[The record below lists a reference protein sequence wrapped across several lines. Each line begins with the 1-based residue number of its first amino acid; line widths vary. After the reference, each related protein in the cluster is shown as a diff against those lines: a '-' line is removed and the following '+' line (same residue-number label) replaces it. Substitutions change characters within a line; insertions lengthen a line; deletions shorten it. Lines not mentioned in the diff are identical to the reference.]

1 MRACAMSASPTR
13 MRICSE
19 RSFHVRGAGAPL
31 PLPCRHETRRAGDR
45 DSANRVACHGPM
57 RLRHVTSGRRGTCR
71 IGPGWVARPAALA
84 AKQEDRAMTMTSV
97 LRVGD
102 VMSFNP
108 VVVSPDDTVAEAERL
123 IKTYRV
129 SGLPV
134 VEDGVAVGVVSQTDL
149 AVAHSSEL
157 ISSNWSRLLVRHLM
171 STPAV
176 TVHLGTSIEHAG
188 RQMLT
193 RHIHRLVVVD
203 DDDRAIGVVSS
214 LDLLRTIV

>member
-1 MRACAMSASPTR
+1 
-13 MRICSE
+13 
-19 RSFHVRGAGAPL
+19 
-31 PLPCRHETRRAGDR
+31 
-45 DSANRVACHGPM
+45 
-57 RLRHVTSGRRGTCR
+57 
-71 IGPGWVARPAALA
+71 
-84 AKQEDRAMTMTSV
+84 MTMTSV

-108 VVVSPDDTVAEAERL
+108 VIVSPDDTVAEAEHL

-134 VEDGVAVGVVSQTDL
+134 VDDGVVVGVVSQTDL

-171 STPAV
+171 TTPAV
-176 TVHLGTSIEHAG
+176 TVHLGTSIEHAS

-214 LDLLRTIV
+214 LDLLRTIVDDPSLL

>member
-1 MRACAMSASPTR
+1 
-13 MRICSE
+13 
-19 RSFHVRGAGAPL
+19 
-31 PLPCRHETRRAGDR
+31 
-45 DSANRVACHGPM
+45 
-57 RLRHVTSGRRGTCR
+57 
-71 IGPGWVARPAALA
+71 
-84 AKQEDRAMTMTSV
+84 
-97 LRVGD
+97 
-102 VMSFNP
+102 
-108 VVVSPDDTVAEAERL
+108 VAEAEHL

-134 VEDGVAVGVVSQTDL
+134 VDDGVVVGVVSQTDL

-171 STPAV
+171 TTPAV
-176 TVHLGTSIEHAG
+176 TVHLGTSIEHAS

-214 LDLLRTIV
+214 LDLLRTIVDDPSLL